1 MKRLFALLGLLSILL
16 CGCTAPT
23 QTADIAATTLP
34 VYQFTAALCEGTE
47 LTVARL
53 ISENVSCLH
62 DYSLHVSQVKTA
74 ENAKLI
80 VISGAGLEDFMEDL
94 LTDRP
99 VVDASQG
106 ISLLE
111 SCHSHDHHDHHHEA
125 DAHIW
130 LSPANAIDMAQN
142 IYDGL
147 CARFPQNQ
155 AVFAQNLTS
164 LLKKLQQLQDYAET
178 QLSDLSCREL
188 ITFHDGFSYLA
199 QAFDLQ
205 ILAAVEEESGA
216 ESSAKELIALI
227 QLVQQHKLPAVFTEQ
242 NGSAAAAAI
251 ISRETGVSIHTLD
264 MAISGDDYFA
274 AMYQN
279 IDTLREALQ

>member
-1 MKRLFALLGLLSILL
+1 MKRLFALLGFLSILL
-16 CGCTAPT
+16 CGCTAPA

-164 LLKKLQQLQDYAET
+164 LLKKLQQLQDYAEA

-251 ISRETGVSIHTLD
+251 ISRETGVSVHTLD